1 MNPFD
6 VKPYRFQRQQFIE
19 SEIVSLR
26 VSPLEAEEILDAL
39 TVSLK
44 RGHDEDEIS
53 DILLRAEGLKQA
65 LAEFEKVEAIEY
77 PDLVDGDLEDQR
89 EIGDRYKV
97 TE

>member
-1 MNPFD
+1 VNL
-6 VKPYRFQRQQFIE
+6 KPYRFQRQQFIE
-19 SEIVSLR
+19 QEIVALR

-39 TVSLK
+39 TASLK
-44 RGHDEDEIS
+44 GGHDEDEIT
-53 DILLRAEGLKQA
+53 DILHRADDLKKS